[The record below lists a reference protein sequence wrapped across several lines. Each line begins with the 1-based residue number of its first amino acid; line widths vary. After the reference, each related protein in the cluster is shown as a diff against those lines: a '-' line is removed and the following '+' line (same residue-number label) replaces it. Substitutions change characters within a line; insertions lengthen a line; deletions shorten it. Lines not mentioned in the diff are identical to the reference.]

1 MDTTTKP
8 RTIDEQEQKKI
19 FSLAVKAFNDSY
31 EEAIITAAVTVIA
44 MVYMFNIVHPAI
56 AFAPGFYFAGMIVQ
70 LLIRFVRRFDT
81 HYTVDELADRVIEL
95 EASIKADL
103 DEIKRNV

>member
-1 MDTTTKP
+1 MATTITP
-8 RTIDEQEQKKI
+8 RTIDQQEQKNI
-19 FSLAVKAFNDSY
+19 FSIVGKAIDESYGDAV
-31 EEAIITAAVTVIA
+31 ITAAVTVLA
-44 MVYMFNIVHPAI
+44 MVYMLNVVHPSL
-56 AFAPGFYFAGMIVQ
+56 AFATGFYFVGMIVQ

-95 EASIKADL
+95 EATIKADL